1 MKVNKYFI
9 NYKRIVKKKSLEN
22 DIDNYY
28 KGILFYCLE
37 IDKFVFI

>member
-1 MKVNKYFI
+1 MKANKYST
-9 NYKRIVKKKSLEN
+9 NHKRIVKKKSSEN

-28 KGILFYCLE
+28 KGILFHCPE